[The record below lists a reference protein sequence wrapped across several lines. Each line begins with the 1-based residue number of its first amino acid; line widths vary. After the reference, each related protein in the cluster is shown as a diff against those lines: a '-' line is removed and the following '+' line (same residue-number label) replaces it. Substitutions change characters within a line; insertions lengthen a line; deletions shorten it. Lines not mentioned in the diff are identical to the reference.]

1 MALGKV
7 SVNNL
12 NLGQGA
18 VTEIERY
25 FLFIGPGPKNTG
37 KLIALNTDSDLDTQL
52 GLPAS
57 DLKAQ
62 VTAARLNGGDRW
74 ACLAA
79 PIAPDGDWI
88 KALEMS
94 QQQGFSVE
102 AVVIT
107 KPVATGAELSAM
119 HDAAVSMNDTYG
131 RRAFVMAATAGLS
144 LSPFQSWAEYLVAQ
158 KAITAGVSAPRVLV
172 VPQLHGNDLG
182 VLAGRLAN
190 AAVSIADSPMRVATG
205 AVLGLGA
212 VPVDSEGVPL
222 PSSIRAELDKARFSV
237 SQTYSDYP
245 GVYWGDGNMLDA
257 PGSDYQVVEYLRL
270 ADKAARQVRP
280 LLIRRVGDRRLNNT
294 PNSMA
299 VNINALMAPLR
310 RMAKS
315 VKFAGEVFP
324 GEIESPKDGDIVL
337 VWKSKTAVEAFI
349 KLKPHNCPKDLTA
362 NIALDLSNDD
372 SE

>member
-25 FLFIGPGPKNTG
+25 FLYIGPGAKSVG
-37 KLIALNTDSDLDTQL
+37 SLIALNTDSDLDVVL
-52 GLPAS
+52 GQPVS
-57 DLKAQ
+57 DLKTQ
-62 VTAARLNGGDRW
+62 VAAAKANGGDRW

-79 PIAPDGDWI
+79 PIAADGDWRV
-88 KALEMS
+88 ALEKA

-102 AVVIT
+102 AVVVT
-107 KPVATGAELSAM
+107 APVTAAAELSAM
-119 HDAAVSMNDTYG
+119 HDAAIAVGNTYG
-131 RRAFVMAATAGLS
+131 RRMFVMASTAGIS
-144 LSPFQSWAEYLVAQ
+144 AEQTWADYLTLQ
-158 KAITAGVSAPRVLV
+158 KKITQDLAAPRVLV

-190 AAVSIADSPMRVATG
+190 AAVSIADSPMRVASG
-205 AVLGLGA
+205 PVLALGK
-212 VPVDSEGVPL
+212 VPSDKDGVPL
-222 PSSIRAELDKARFSV
+222 PSAIRAELDKARFSV
-237 SQTYSDYP
+237 SQTYPDYP
-245 GVYWGDGNMLDA
+245 GVFWGDGNMLDA
-257 PGSDYQVVEYLRL
+257 PASDFQVVEYLRL

-280 LLIRRVGDRRLNNT
+280 LLILRVADRRLNNT
-294 PNSMA
+294 ANSMA
-299 VNINALMAPLR
+299 AAVSAFMKPLR
-310 RMAKS
+310 AMAKS
-315 VKFAGEVFP
+315 ATFAGQVFP

-337 VWKSKTAVEAFI
+337 VWHTKTKVEVYI
-349 KLKPHNCPKDLTA
+349 KIKPLNCPKDLTA

>member
-25 FLFIGPGPKNTG
+25 FLFIGPGAKNAG
-37 KLIALNTDSDLDTQL
+37 ELIPLNTDSDLDGTL
-52 GLPAS
+52 GIPAS
-57 DLKAQ
+57 DLKTQ
-62 VTAARLNGGDRW
+62 ITAARLNGGDRW

-79 PIAPDGDWI
+79 PIGNEGDWQTP
-88 KALEMS
+88 LEIA

-107 KPVATGAELSAM
+107 TPVVSGAELSAM
-119 HDAAVSMNDTYG
+119 HDAAVGLSNVYG
-131 RRAFVMAATAGLS
+131 RRVFVMAATAGIVAPLTWS
-144 LSPFQSWAEYLVAQ
+144 QYLVEQ
-158 KAITAGVSAPRVLV
+158 KAITADLAAPRVLV

-205 AVLGLGA
+205 AVLGLGP
-212 VPVDSEGVPL
+212 VPSDGEDVPL

-237 SQTYSDYP
+237 SQTYPDYP
-245 GVYWGDGNMLDA
+245 GVYWGDGNLLDTPA
-257 PGSDYQVVEYLRL
+257 SDYLVIEYLRL
-270 ADKAARQVRP
+270 ADKAARLVRP
-280 LLIRRVGDRRLNNT
+280 LLIRRVADRRLNNT
-294 PNSMA
+294 ANSMA

-337 VWKSKTAVEAFI
+337 VWKSKTAVEAYI

>member
-25 FLFIGPGPKNTG
+25 FLFIGPGAKNVG
-37 KLIALNTDSDLDTQL
+37 QILPLNTQSDLEVML
-52 GLPAS
+52 GIPTS
-57 DLKAQ
+57 DLKTQ
-62 VTAARLNGGDRW
+62 VTAARQNGGDRW
-74 ACLAA
+74 ACVAA
-79 PIAPDGDWI
+79 PIAADGNWQD
-88 KALEMS
+88 ALEHA

-107 KPVATGAELSAM
+107 KPVTTGAELSAM
-119 HDAAVSMNDTYG
+119 HDAAIALNNTFG
-131 RRAFVMAATAGLS
+131 RRVFVMAATEGIGAGLT
-144 LSPFQSWAEYLVAQ
+144 WAQYLLEQ
-158 KAITAGVSAPRVLV
+158 KAITAGLAAPRVLP

-205 AVLGLGA
+205 AVMGLGP
-212 VPVDSEGVPL
+212 VPVDSENVPL
-222 PSSIRAELDKARFSV
+222 PSAIRAELDTARFSV
-237 SQTYSDYP
+237 SQTYPDYP
-245 GVYWGDGNMLDA
+245 GVFWGDGNMLDA
-257 PGSDYQVVEYLRL
+257 PGSDFQVVEYLRL
-270 ADKAARQVRP
+270 ADKAARRVRI
-280 LLIRRVGDRRLNNT
+280 LLIQRVADRRLNNT

-299 VNINALMAPLR
+299 ANTSALMAPLR
-310 RMAKS
+310 AMAKS
-315 VKFAGEVFP
+315 VAFAGQVFP
-324 GEIESPKDGDIVL
+324 GEIEPPKDGDIVL
-337 VWKSKTAVEAFI
+337 VWQSKTKVEAYI
-349 KLKPHNCPKDLTA
+349 KLKPYNCPKDLTA